1 MKLEDGKKVWLGIL
15 EKHMTVSPLLRIP
28 MTETKDKL
36 KSIKFTYGGDMKKFR
51 KGGTRLDKAY
61 EYALHHFPTLLKI
74 FDSEMGLSRV
84 EEVVAQNG
92 NNVNNDT
99 GDDVVASANNSNGNQ
114 CALCGR
120 ISASSW
126 AFVKVKKSR
135 LTPEEKK
142 RITAKDNLVCR
153 DRSYCRKK
161 REKQTSHKTQVAH
174 ALRTKHT
181 GVKKEVK

>member
-1 MKLEDGKKVWLGIL
+1 MIKEDGKKVWLGVL
-15 EKHMTVSPLLRIP
+15 EEHMAASPLLRIP

-36 KSIKFTYGGDMKKFR
+36 KAIKFTYGGDMKKFR
-51 KGGTRLDKAY
+51 KDGTRLDKAY
-61 EYALHHFPTLLKI
+61 EYALRHFPTLLKI
-74 FDSEMGLSRV
+74 FENKMGLSRV
-84 EEVVAQNG
+84 EEVVVQNG
-92 NNVNNDT
+92 NSVNNKT
-99 GDDVVASANNSNGNQ
+99 GDVVVNTSDSNGNQ

-135 LTPEEKK
+135 LSPEEKK
-142 RITAKDNLVCR
+142 KITAKDNFVCR

-161 REKQTSHKTQVAH
+161 QEKQTSHKNQVTH

-181 GVKKEVK
+181 GKRKEEK